1 MLFEAF
7 LTDIEN
13 IVVLHCLQANNDN
26 FKKYVYGFC

>member
-13 IVVLHCLQANNDN
+13 IVVLHYFQANNDN